1 MVSFPTRHWALF
13 EHSGGHLLSA
23 VVQAVVAQK
32 EACIDGLGQQG
43 IDGNHDEEHGQLEDR
58 VESEENRTGHHGQHP
73 REDEV
78 LETEKGA
85 GQIQQECGLVTLLVI
100 DSSRSPYMDVCWA
113 SISIWRSQAI
123 LKFNRSQVEFIIS
136 LPLRESIS
144 R

>member
-1 MVSFPTRHWALF
+1 MA
-13 EHSGGHLLSA
+13 
-23 VVQAVVAQK
+23 QAVVAQK

-43 IDGNHDEEHGQLEDR
+43 IDGNHDEEHGQLKHR

-100 DSSRSPYMDVCWA
+100 DSRRSLYTAVC
-113 SISIWRSQAI
+113 
-123 LKFNRSQVEFIIS
+123 
-136 LPLRESIS
+136 
-144 R
+144 